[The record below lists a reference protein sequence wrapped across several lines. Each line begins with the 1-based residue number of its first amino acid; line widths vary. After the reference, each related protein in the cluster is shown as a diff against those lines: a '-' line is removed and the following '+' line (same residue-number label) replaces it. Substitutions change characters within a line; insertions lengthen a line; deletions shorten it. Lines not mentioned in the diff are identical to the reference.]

1 MSMIKQ
7 MNEQMLAEQADVQ
20 AWKKVLTENCV
31 ALNMSADTVTV
42 LAESAEEFL
51 GQLALLVQNNK
62 LAKDADDTKLRD
74 SITML
79 TVLDLLRNPQ
89 SREATGINTVKG
101 YLNIINGISR
111 GLDKNGIEVKVM
123 SDLDQMKDE
132 HGKNGM
138 DVRAQYIKLA
148 LSNDNAELLKK
159 IKLLSSQYSQITGK
173 LNTLAKQP
181 EQAAAKQPAQVKPQP
196 QQAAPA
202 QQPAGQPASA

>member
-20 AWKKVLTENCV
+20 AWRKVLTENCV

-181 EQAAAKQPAQVKPQP
+181 EQAAAKQPAQVKPQ
-196 QQAAPA
+196 QAAPA